1 MGKLNGCVSFYDN
14 NNNNQSNSPSSSGS
28 GGSSNS
34 TGTGIVNDFVE
45 DTKKAVTNPK
55 NKSWLIWAAIGITLL
70 VARGK

>member
-14 NNNNQSNSPSSSGS
+14 NNGQSNNQANSNSGGASSSLI
-28 GGSSNS
+28 
-34 TGTGIVNDFVE
+34 TGEDVNGFLN